1 MKKQNLQVC
10 VIGDLNDAIVKR
22 TYLEAFPNAAE
33 RFPLEDYGEYVAS
46 GDTHAYATKFGDR
59 TVSTIISEDLGEV
72 GELLSY
78 VWTDEPFRNQGI
90 GGELIDAFR
99 QAVDA
104 RKAGAIIFLEVEDP
118 EEEGIS
124 DEEWQIRHRR
134 MRYYMRRHGAQRW
147 TGRYIMPNLLD
158 KRKSGVAGWLM
169 AITVDASAVTHEQFV
184 NAAVHILTNS
194 YGVSATHRYVR
205 LLESQR

>member
-1 MKKQNLQVC
+1 MKNQNLQVC

-33 RFPLEDYGEYVAS
+33 RFPLEEYCEYVAC
-46 GDTHAYATKFGDR
+46 GDTHAYATKIGDR

-124 DEEWQIRHRR
+124 DEEWQIRERR

-147 TGRYIMPNLLD
+147 AGKYVMPNLQD
-158 KRKSGVAGWLM
+158 KRKSGIPGWLM
-169 AITVDASAVTHEQFV
+169 AIAADGSAVTHEQFIS
-184 NAAVHILTNS
+184 AAVYILTNS
-194 YGVSATHRYVR
+194 YGVSATHRYVK